1 MNIFE
6 NVLHKH
12 HLLLVDYIKLLPK
25 KSLNNYHINS
35 LWQKLISHN
44 IPSFLNSRLRFVHTS
59 YKLSLRKMKYLIE
72 EGSEFIVKDPV
83 FLDLLDDKNLPVYM
97 NVKIF
102 KKNVKKS
109 TFKKEDLLFEDVS
122 FLIRKVVKNNLA

>member
-1 MNIFE
+1 
-6 NVLHKH
+6 
-12 HLLLVDYIKLLPK
+12 
-25 KSLNNYHINS
+25 
-35 LWQKLISHN
+35 
-44 IPSFLNSRLRFVHTS
+44 
-59 YKLSLRKMKYLIE
+59 MKYLIE
-72 EGSEFIVKDPV
+72 EGSEFIVKDLV